1 MLALTPH
8 IRIFVAIDP
17 IDFRAGMNRLAALA
31 KELFQEDPQSGILFV
46 FRNKKQSEAK
56 LLVFDGDGY
65 YLIHRR
71 LSCGRFSFWPKTL
84 VNGSEPGVKVEPSEL
99 MMLLQGGDPRGG
111 LKPSWK
117 RIKSSEFEK
126 EEKQT

>member
-8 IRIFVAIDP
+8 IRIVVAIDP
-17 IDFRAGMNRLAALA
+17 IDFRAGMNRLASLA

-65 YLIHRR
+65 
-71 LSCGRFSFWPKTL
+71 
-84 VNGSEPGVKVEPSEL
+84 
-99 MMLLQGGDPRGG
+99 
-111 LKPSWK
+111 
-117 RIKSSEFEK
+117 
-126 EEKQT
+126 

>member
-8 IRIFVAIDP
+8 VRIFVAIDP
-17 IDFRAGMNRLAALA
+17 IDFRAGMNRLSAIA

-56 LLVFDGDGY
+56 LLIYDGDGY

-71 LSCGRFSFWPKTL
+71 LSCGRFAFWPTTL
-84 VNGSEPGVKVEPSEL
+84 VNGSEPGIKVEPSEL
-99 MMLLQGGDPRGG
+99 MTLLQGGDPRGS

-117 RIKSSEFEK
+117 KIRSREFETQ
-126 EEKQT
+126 EK